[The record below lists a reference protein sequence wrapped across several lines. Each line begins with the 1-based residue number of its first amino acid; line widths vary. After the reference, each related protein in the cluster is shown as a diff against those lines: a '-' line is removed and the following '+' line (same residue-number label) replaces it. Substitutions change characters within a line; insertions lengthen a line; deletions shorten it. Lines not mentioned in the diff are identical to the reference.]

1 MWAIFI
7 LNIERYFFHPASKLK
22 TFNVVSVDV
31 FFFCMKNLDMRKTTL
46 IYMSI
51 DTIIITAWKIINDK
65 IFLNTIIYIL
75 ILKSTSTPP
84 YHFNS
89 DISLILIRQFPGSSD
104 MRIRWLQ
111 NSSESKNEDAESSY
125 HVIGVCLPSQSAPT
139 IRKKGPHTFA
149 HRVHFSN

>member
-1 MWAIFI
+1 
-7 LNIERYFFHPASKLK
+7 
-22 TFNVVSVDV
+22 
-31 FFFCMKNLDMRKTTL
+31 MKNLDMRKTTL

-89 DISLILIRQFPGSSD
+89 NISLILIRQFPGSSD

-125 HVIGVCLPSQSAPT
+125 HVIGGACPANQHLQSGKKAHTPLRTVCISQTNVSAMFDK
-139 IRKKGPHTFA
+139 IFGL
-149 HRVHFSN
+149 